1 MVRGVKI
8 EIDTF
13 DDELEKTMPS
23 KMKVKP
29 LDKRSDLINRKI
41 APKHQL
47 LCYICCAE
55 YGPSSLEI
63 HQKTCR
69 KKHGWAMEANILNE
83 QVSECIDII
92 DCFLSKCRLFEIARH
107 QCCLDVAGST

>member
-47 LCYICCAE
+47 LCFICCAE
-55 YGPSSLEI
+55 YGPSSLAI
-63 HQKTCR
+63 HQKTCL
-69 KKHGWAMEANILNE
+69 KKHGWAMEANVLNE
-83 QVSECIDII
+83 QVSQ
-92 DCFLSKCRLFEIARH
+92 SVSQSVSLFKFN
-107 QCCLDVAGST
+107 SSS